1 MRATCEII
9 ADLKDGKEVLYEKLV
24 EVEKMNEKYSWTEN
38 ETDDI
43 WYHGRFSSVDECIK
57 DAISCGR
64 KPGEKIVIGI
74 CEDYVPQLS
83 ADTLLDQVSEDA
95 YEEVGEVAEG
105 WPEFENRKGYKDADK
120 LQEKINK
127 VFNSWLTETKQVPDF
142 YHIQPLAD
150 LVIIPDLEKN

>member
-1 MRATCEII
+1 MS
-9 ADLKDGKEVLYEKLV
+9 KE
-24 EVEKMNEKYSWTEN
+24 YSWTEN
-38 ETDDI
+38 VTDDV
-43 WYHGRFSSVDECIK
+43 WYHGKFPSVDECIK

-74 CEDYVPQLS
+74 CEDYVPHMS
-83 ADTLLDQVSEDA
+83 ANTLLDWVSENA

-105 WPEFENRKGYKDADK
+105 WPESGDRKGYRYADK
-120 LQEKINK
+120 LQEKIDK
-127 VFNSWLTETKQVPDF
+127 VFNDWLMETKQVPDF